1 MIKLFRNLRKKLI
14 EHPPAGRAGSKVR
27 NPASPAGR
35 YFFYAIGEIILVVI
49 GILIALQINNW
60 NQELQNNYK
69 EKEYYNKFLE
79 DVLLDEEI
87 IKQEI
92 LATEIRYDASNTL
105 VSLLLNDE
113 TDLKLISEKL
123 QASVANSTIALK
135 PTTNAYDDL
144 KSSGSLSIIKDDA
157 LKFELDQFYSKQTQ
171 IMKVIETN
179 GQLLLKRLMNGENL
193 IKTSFGTLYLENLT
207 DTTNINTNKLRQLI
221 EPTPESNYQLLNDA
235 ISFSG
240 ISRRNRLHLTN
251 LLNNCSDIK
260 KTLQVKVRSND

>member
-1 MIKLFRNLRKKLI
+1 MIKFFRKIRQKLLS
-14 EHPPAGRAGSKVR
+14 EGKNAQYLK
-27 NPASPAGR
+27 
-35 YFFYAIGEIILVVI
+35 YAFGEIILVVI

-60 NQELQNNYK
+60 NQELQNNEK

-79 DVLLDEEI
+79 DVLLDEEV

-92 LATEIRYDASNTL
+92 FATEKRYQAANKL
-105 VSLLLNDE
+105 VSLLLNEE
-113 TDLKLISEKL
+113 TDLLLISEKL

-144 KSSGSLSIIKDDA
+144 KSSGSLNIIKDEA

-179 GQLLLKRLMNGENL
+179 GQLLLKRLMDGENL
-193 IKTSFGTLYLENLT
+193 IKTSFGTLYLQNVS
-207 DTTNINTNKLRQLI
+207 DTTNINTKKLRQLI

-235 ISFSG
+235 MSFSG
-240 ISRRNRLHLTN
+240 ISRRNRLHLNN
-251 LLNNCSDIK
+251 LLNNCSEIK
-260 KTLQVKVRSND
+260 EKLQVKVRSND